1 MSPTPNFMKKQD
13 LKEFKFPRISRRITD
28 KKVWS
33 VVVSVVIGLAILIVG
48 ADLQKSIQG
57 KQHIEKERIKIAKD
71 IEYWEK
77 TIEKYKDF
85 RDAYFQLAVLNY
97 QLGEIEK
104 AKSFL
109 QKTLELDPNF
119 EEARDLEKLL

>member
-1 MSPTPNFMKKQD
+1 MNFKLPI
-13 LKEFKFPRISRRITD
+13 LKNKFPRISRRITD
-28 KKVWS
+28 NKVWII
-33 VVVSVVIGLAILIVG
+33 VVSVVIGLAILIVG
-48 ADLQKSIQG
+48 ADLQKNIQN
-57 KQHIEKERIKIAKD
+57 KQNIDKERIKIAKE

-97 QLGEIEK
+97 QLGNFEK

-119 EEARDLEKLL
+119 EAARDLEKLL

>member
-1 MSPTPNFMKKQD
+1 MNFKLPI
-13 LKEFKFPRISRRITD
+13 LKNKLPRISRRITD

-33 VVVSVVIGLAILIVG
+33 VVALVVIGVAILIVG
-48 ADLQKSIQG
+48 ADLQKNIQN
-57 KQHIEKERIKIAKD
+57 KQNLEKERVKVVRE

-77 TIEKYKDF
+77 TIEKYKNF

-97 QLGEIEK
+97 RLGNFEK

-119 EEARDLEKLL
+119 EEAKDLEKLL

>member
-1 MSPTPNFMKKQD
+1 MKLKLPMSKD
-13 LKEFKFPRISRRITD
+13 KFPRISRRITD

-33 VVVSVVIGLAILIVG
+33 VVASVVIGVAILIVG
-48 ADLQKSIQG
+48 ADLQKNIQN
-57 KQHIEKERIKIAKD
+57 KQNIKKERIKIAKD

-85 RDAYFQLAVLNY
+85 RDAYFQLAVLEY
-97 QLGEIEK
+97 RLGEFEK
-104 AKSFL
+104 AKSYL
-109 QKTLELDPNF
+109 KRTLELDPNF

>member
-1 MSPTPNFMKKQD
+1 MKFTLPR
-13 LKEFKFPRISRRITD
+13 LKNKFPRISRRITENN
-28 KKVWS
+28 VWLIIA
-33 VVVSVVIGLAILIVG
+33 SVVIGVAILIVG
-48 ADLQKSIQG
+48 ADLQKSIQD
-57 KQHIEKERIKIAKD
+57 KQYIEKERIKIAKE

-97 QLGEIEK
+97 RLGNFDK
-104 AKSFL
+104 AKAFL

-119 EEARDLEKLL
+119 EKGRELERMFR

>member
-1 MSPTPNFMKKQD
+1 MVTQGLEKAKD
-13 LKEFKFPRISRRITD
+13 KFPSIYRRITE
-28 KKVWS
+28 KKIWLAVA
-33 VVVSVVIGLAILIVG
+33 SVVIGVAILIVG
-48 ADLQKSIQG
+48 ADLQKNIQK
-57 KQHIEKERIKIAKD
+57 KQDIEKERVKIAKE

-97 QLGEIEK
+97 RLGELEK
-104 AKSFL
+104 AKPFL

-119 EEARDLEKLL
+119 EEGRELEKLVIGN